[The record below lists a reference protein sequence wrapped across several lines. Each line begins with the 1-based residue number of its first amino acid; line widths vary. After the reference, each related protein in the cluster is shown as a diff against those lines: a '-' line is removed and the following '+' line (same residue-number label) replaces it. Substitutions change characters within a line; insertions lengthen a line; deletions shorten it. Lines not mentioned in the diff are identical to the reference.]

1 MAEKTEGNSV
11 DQVMDKM
18 AKDSNDDFF
27 DRIEADVN
35 GAIQDA
41 PVETKAPDTVT
52 PEMGTE
58 SREVQSNNQINWE
71 DDSNTYKV
79 RFGDS
84 TREAQRLAKENK
96 EIQANY
102 EKVKPYSSLIDV
114 LEQDPE
120 LVNMIRGYL
129 DNGTT
134 PRKTHNLPEDFV
146 MDMDEAI
153 TDPNSQSA
161 KVLDSIIDKKAVKR
175 VNDILQVERQKAS
188 KAAEA
193 RRLRGQAK
201 EFIQKNKIT
210 EEQFKELDSWA
221 QNHKMTWDDINLLK
235 NRDKVNA
242 NIANDS
248 KKQVIDQMRSVQST
262 PPTATSAGG
271 EVAGDIDH
279 NDAIFDLIQKAD
291 NNLENVFSE

>member
-1 MAEKTEGNSV
+1 MAEKAEGNSA

-18 AKDSNDDFF
+18 VQDSNDDFF

-41 PVETKAPDTVT
+41 PVEQKTPDAVT
-52 PEMGTE
+52 PGMGTE
-58 SREVQSNNQINWE
+58 SREVQSNNQVNWE

-96 EIQANY
+96 DMHAIHD
-102 EKVKPYSSLIDV
+102 KVKPYKSLIDV
-114 LEQDPE
+114 LEQDAG
-120 LVNMIRGYL
+120 LVNMIKDYL
-129 DNGTT
+129 DNGTA
-134 PRKTHNLPEDFV
+134 PNKVHNLPEDFV

-153 TDPNSQSA
+153 ADPNSQSA
-161 KVLDSIIDKKAVKR
+161 KVLDSYIDKKSEKR
-175 VNDILQVERQKAS
+175 VNDILRVERQKAS
-188 KAAEA
+188 KAAEV

-201 EFIQKNKIT
+201 EFIQKNEMT
-210 EEQFKELDSWA
+210 EDQFKELDGWA
-221 QNHKMTWDDINLLK
+221 QNHKMTWEDIYLLK

-248 KKQVIDQMRSVQST
+248 KKQVIDQMRAVQST
-262 PPTATSAGG
+262 PTTASSAGG

-291 NNLENVFSE
+291 NNLENVFGE